1 MRQFVTLSMATV
13 FLIPVLIAVPVQEEA
28 LSLDNVRSISINTEL
43 ALSSELPLSIP
54 FPIVGQFIYLKY

>member
-28 LSLDNVRSISINTEL
+28 LSLDHVRSISINAEL